1 MSNCRFCTTIQ
12 LYVKTVV
19 GTVPVPWNLS
29 FANTN
34 YLGQTGYWNMQQ
46 VRKWRM
52 FQYFVRMAVSFII
65 EFNLDAIRGV
75 SLGERILGSSP
86 KLNLDVMPLCASEV
100 KPLVTLSNTS
110 SPYFPCPPAVGR
122 PFQRPLHCFGH
133 TRQLADPRAHL
144 RGEPWPQH
152 PVGLEQR
159 LRANLCDSQRTKLH
173 CDFSL
178 NNIASDAFVNL

>member
-1 MSNCRFCTTIQ
+1 MNPKQYFFEQKNICPHCRFCTTIQ
-12 LYVKTVV
+12 LYVNTSV

-75 SLGERILGSSP
+75 SLGERILG
-86 KLNLDVMPLCASEV
+86 
-100 KPLVTLSNTS
+100 LV
-110 SPYFPCPPAVGR
+110 
-122 PFQRPLHCFGH
+122 H
-133 TRQLADPRAHL
+133 
-144 RGEPWPQH
+144 PQ
-152 PVGLEQR
+152 
-159 LRANLCDSQRTKLH
+159 N
-173 CDFSL
+173 
-178 NNIASDAFVNL
+178 